1 MYVSNNRGILFTK
14 LKICLIQF
22 GAFLQISQKK
32 TEKEKRNEK
41 GKREK
46 VVGRRFGPE
55 PELAHGPATRPP
67 PPPRL
72 NWYPFPPSLSLTA
85 GLACHPPPPSPR
97 GDLADEC

>member
-46 VVGRRFGPE
+46 VAGRRFGPE
-55 PELAHGPATRPP
+55 PELAHGPGTPAPRP
-67 PPPRL
+67 
-72 NWYPFPPSLSLTA
+72 NQYPFPPLTLTDS
-85 GLACHPPPPSPR
+85 GTHMSSPSSITAR
-97 GDLADEC
+97 GSRR